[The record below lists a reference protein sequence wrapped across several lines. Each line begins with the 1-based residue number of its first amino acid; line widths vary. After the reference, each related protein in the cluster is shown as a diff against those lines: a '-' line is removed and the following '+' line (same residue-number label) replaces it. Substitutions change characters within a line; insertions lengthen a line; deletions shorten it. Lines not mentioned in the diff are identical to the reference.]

1 MNRALKYVQAVFSY
15 TTGTPFSY
23 SVSGFGVT
31 ATIPPSTINLT
42 LTTIPLTTSGT
53 NSITIS
59 VT

>member
-1 MNRALKYVQAVFSY
+1 MNKALRYVQAVFGY

-23 SVSGFGVT
+23 SISGFGVT
-31 ATIPPSTINLT
+31 ATIPPSTISLT